1 MMHNIITRRAAELE
15 DLVEGMNEFGLIDLL
30 HNNKECVKPALF
42 PHAAESIIDKEE
54 VKSLIKLE
62 EEDSIIAIQAVG
74 FLCQ

>member
-30 HNNKECVKPALF
+30 HNNTECVKPALF
-42 PHAAESIIDKEE
+42 PRASESIIDKEE

-62 EEDSIIAIQAVG
+62 EDSIIAIQAVG